1 MYVIGYVSLT
11 SWFFCWMFFILNNNS
26 PCFFRL
32 PSDLHTRLE
41 ALEMEPNERNNF
53 NKIKE
58 YFNKRGFNF
67 DQLAESF
74 RQFLPMRHKIAHV
87 KSGGNFQKRLSTK
100 IKRNVHLINSLNE
113 RQRNAFYTFE
123 EAIGFFY

>member
-1 MYVIGYVSLT
+1 
-11 SWFFCWMFFILNNNS
+11 
-26 PCFFRL
+26 
-32 PSDLHTRLE
+32 
-41 ALEMEPNERNNF
+41 MEPNERNNF

-74 RQFLPMRHKIAHV
+74 RQFLPMRHKIGHV
-87 KSGGNFQKRLSTK
+87 KSEGNFEKRLTK